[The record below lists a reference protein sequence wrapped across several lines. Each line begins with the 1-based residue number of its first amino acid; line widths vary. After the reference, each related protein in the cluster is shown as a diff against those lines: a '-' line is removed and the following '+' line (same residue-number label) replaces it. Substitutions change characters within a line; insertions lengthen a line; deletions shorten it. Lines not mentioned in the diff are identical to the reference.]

1 MDSVVRRS
9 PMSVSVDALWAW
21 HTRPGALERLLPP
34 WDRVR
39 VVARSGGIA
48 NGSTVTLSVPV
59 GPVRLRWVSEHR
71 DVDPPHGFADAQVSG
86 PFAHWVHVHAMQAD
100 GPAASFL
107 EDRVEFEGPAGPL
120 GRSLARRAVAARLPA
135 LLRYRHETLAAD
147 LAAHACV
154 ADRPRLT
161 VGITGASGLVGT
173 ALTHFLTS
181 GGHRVVRF
189 VRGQAGSTESGRVG
203 GPSEIGGSGRT
214 GGSGDAADTVLWD
227 PRAGFP
233 APDRVPPLDAVIH
246 LAGAGVADRRWT
258 PQRMALIRDS
268 RVQGTVALARAL
280 AALPRP
286 PRTLLCASAIG
297 YYGID
302 GHTPVDETGPKGGGF
317 LAAVVGKWEAAAEPA
332 RAAGLRVAHLR
343 LGLVLTP
350 AGGMLKPL
358 RVVFR
363 SGAGG
368 RVGDGRQGMSWVG
381 LDDVVGAFHHALFD
395 ASMAGPINVTA
406 PEPVSNAAFT
416 AALGQAV
423 HRPALLPVPAFALRV
438 LLGRQMADETALS
451 SAWVQPT
458 RLEAAGYP
466 FRHRRLDAA
475 LAHYLP

>member
-1 MDSVVRRS
+1 MPV
-9 PMSVSVDALWAW
+9 PVDALWAW

-39 VVARSGGIA
+39 VESRTGGIA
-48 NGSTVTLSVPV
+48 EGTRVTLSVPL
-59 GPVRLRWVSEHR
+59 GPARLRWISEHR
-71 DVDPPHGFADAQVSG
+71 DVDPPHGFVDTQIEG
-86 PFAHWVHVHAMQAD
+86 PFAHWRHVHAMEAD
-100 GPAASFL
+100 GPSASIL
-107 EDRVEFEGPAGPL
+107 EDRVEFEGPAGPI
-120 GRSLARRAVAARLPA
+120 GRAVARRAVAARLPA

-147 LAAHACV
+147 LAAHARV

-161 VGITGASGLVGT
+161 VGITGASGLVGS
-173 ALTHFLTS
+173 ALAHFLTS

-189 VRGQAGSTESGRVG
+189 VRGPAGSDGV
-203 GPSEIGGSGRT
+203 
-214 GGSGDAADTVLWD
+214 ADVARWD

-233 APDRVPPLDAVIH
+233 APDDIPALDAVIH

-268 RVQGTVALARAL
+268 RVEGTATLARAL

-297 YYGID
+297 FYGYD
-302 GHTPVDETGPKGGGF
+302 GRTPVDETAPKGGGF
-317 LAAVVGKWEAAAEPA
+317 LAAVVGKWEAAADPA

-358 RVVFR
+358 RTVFR
-363 SGAGG
+363 AGAGG
-368 RVGDGRQGMSWVG
+368 VVGDGTQGMSWVG

-395 ASMAGPINVTA
+395 DALEGPVNVTA
-406 PEPVSNAAFT
+406 PRPVSNREFT
-416 AALGQAV
+416 EALGRAL
-423 HRPALLPVPAFALRV
+423 HRPTPVPAPAFALRL

-451 SAWVQPT
+451 SGWIRPA
-458 RLEAAGYP
+458 RLDTAGFA
-466 FRHRRLDAA
+466 FRHRDLDAA

>member
-1 MDSVVRRS
+1 MRRRYTLDAMDSVARRS
-9 PMSVSVDALWAW
+9 RMPVPLETLWAW
-21 HTRPGALERLLPP
+21 HTRPGALERLMPP
-34 WDRVR
+34 WDPVR
-39 VVARSGGIA
+39 VVARTGGLE
-48 NGSTVTLSVPV
+48 NGTRVTLAVPF

-71 DVDPPHGFADAQVSG
+71 DVDPPHGFADEQIAG
-86 PFAHWVHVHAMQAD
+86 PFARWIHVHAMEAD
-100 GPAASFL
+100 GPAASIL
-107 EDRVEFEGPAGPL
+107 EDRIEYAGPAGPV
-120 GRSLARRAVAARLPA
+120 GRAVARRAVAARLPA

-147 LAAHACV
+147 LAAHAHV

-189 VRGQAGSTESGRVG
+189 VRGTA
-203 GPSEIGGSGRT
+203 
-214 GGSGDAADTVLWD
+214 GDAPDVVAWD
-227 PRAGFP
+227 PQRGFP
-233 APDRVPPLDAVIH
+233 SPDRIPALDAVIH

-258 PQRMALIRDS
+258 PRRMALIRDS
-268 RVQGTVALARAL
+268 REQGTATLARAL

-297 YYGID
+297 FYGFE
-302 GHTPVDETGPKGGGF
+302 GQAPVDESAPMGGGF
-317 LAAVVGKWEAAAEPA
+317 LADVCGRWEAAADPA

-350 AGGMLKPL
+350 AGGMLKTVL
-358 RVVFR
+358 RVFR
-363 SGAGG
+363 AGAGG
-368 RVGDGRQGMSWVG
+368 VVGPGTQGMSWVG

-395 ASMAGPINVTA
+395 DTLAGPVNVTA

-416 AALGQAV
+416 QALGRAL
-423 HRPALLPVPAFALRV
+423 HRPTLVPAPAFGLRL
-438 LLGRQMADETALS
+438 LLGRRMADETALS
-451 SAWVQPT
+451 SAWVRPA

-466 FRHRRLDAA
+466 FRHRTLDAA